1 MLTTSS
7 RKRARNLVDISS
19 KELARYW
26 CKHLKKSKPEIEAAI
41 AKVGN
46 NAETLMKE
54 LSRVAGDSGSRLI
67 VLRSSR
73 QQHMPWRDKALL
85 GTKASQFSKEN
96 RLGYAPFQLPM
107 SNFGLCRILYC
118 RATQKRE
125 SHCSVDS

>member
-19 KELARYW
+19 KELTRYW

-54 LSRVAGDSGSRLI
+54 LSRGGRG
-67 VLRSSR
+67 LR
-73 QQHMPWRDKALL
+73 
-85 GTKASQFSKEN
+85 
-96 RLGYAPFQLPM
+96 
-107 SNFGLCRILYC
+107 
-118 RATQKRE
+118 
-125 SHCSVDS
+125 